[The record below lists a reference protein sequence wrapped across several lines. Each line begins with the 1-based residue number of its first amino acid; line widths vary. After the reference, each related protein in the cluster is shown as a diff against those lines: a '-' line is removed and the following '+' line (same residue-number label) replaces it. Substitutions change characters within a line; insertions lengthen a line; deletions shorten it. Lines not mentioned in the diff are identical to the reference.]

1 SPPFLPRD
9 VPGGGGQRSGD
20 DYNLSPSMSNNI
32 LGYGGGA
39 GSLASPE
46 RSSPYRQGLPP
57 PPMPPPPPLPN
68 EQRPHFLGRSYVS
81 ASSPAPSHAPSVGS
95 FDSSNALGAILDARH
110 RGSSN
115 GFVRGG
121 GGGGGGGGRVGS
133 GSGIAPPHHGS
144 NSSRRRP
151 DQDLSPQ
158 GDNTGDAGAGAAS
171 SAMHA
176 RQQYGKAFSDH
187 QGMRFLPPPS
197 GGGGGLRLSSEELYG
212 NSEAAASA
220 AAARWR
226 GGVDTDDDN
235 AGGGGSA
242 DRSDPGVSRWR
253 TGGGDRGST
262 AGEG

>member
-1 SPPFLPRD
+1 
-9 VPGGGGQRSGD
+9 
-20 DYNLSPSMSNNI
+20 
-32 LGYGGGA
+32 
-39 GSLASPE
+39 
-46 RSSPYRQGLPP
+46 
-57 PPMPPPPPLPN
+57 MPPPPPLPN
-68 EQRPHFLGRSYVS
+68 EQRPYFLGRSYLS
-81 ASSPAPSHAPSVGS
+81 ASSPAASHGPSVGS

-121 GGGGGGGGRVGS
+121 GGGGGGRV
-133 GSGIAPPHHGS
+133 GSGIAPHHHGS
-144 NSSRRRP
+144 NSSGRRP

-197 GGGGGLRLSSEELYG
+197 GSGGGGGGGGLRLSSEELYG
-212 NSEAAASA
+212 NSEAAAA

-226 GGVDTDDDN
+226 GGIDADDN
-235 AGGGGSA
+235 INAAGGGGSA

-253 TGGGDRGST
+253 
-262 AGEG
+262 